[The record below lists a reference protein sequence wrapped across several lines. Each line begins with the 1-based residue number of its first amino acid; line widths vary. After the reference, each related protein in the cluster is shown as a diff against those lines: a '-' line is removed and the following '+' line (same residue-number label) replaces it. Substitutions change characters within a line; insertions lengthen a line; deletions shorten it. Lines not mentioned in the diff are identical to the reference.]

1 MTTMVSLTDTSEYA
15 YTLFVTA
22 RTISPAGTVP
32 ARRSK
37 AKWLEA
43 LTHKNSGDIMIYT
56 RKFLA
61 AASVLASILAVAPGA
76 HGAETYPTQS
86 IKLIVPFPPGGG
98 TDTMARFLGTAL
110 SKKYGW
116 SVIVENRPGAGGTVG
131 MGTLAR
137 SAPNGYTMALGQT
150 SNLSINPYLYKKIS
164 YNVAKDFSPV
174 ASVASQPMVLVVR
187 ADKPYKSVAGLIQYA
202 KANPG
207 KLTIGNAGTGT
218 VGDITGRFFAKEA
231 GLDVLHVPYKGAAP
245 AMTDLLGGQIDAFF
259 ASAPAALPQLKN
271 PKVKMLAITTLQS
284 IPQFPNIP
292 PLDNTLPGFESASL
306 TGILVPAGTPK
317 GIIELLNS
325 HINEVLKGQTL
336 RDKIME
342 EGNVVLGGTVQEFSD
357 TIHKDSVKWSTIIK
371 EGNLRIN

>member
-1 MTTMVSLTDTSEYA
+1 
-15 YTLFVTA
+15 
-22 RTISPAGTVP
+22 
-32 ARRSK
+32 
-37 AKWLEA
+37 
-43 LTHKNSGDIMIYT
+43 MIYT

-187 ADKPYKSVAGLIQYA
+187 ADKPYKSVAELIQYA

-245 AMTDLLGGQIDAFF
+245 AMTDLLGGQVDAFF

-271 PKVKMLAITTLQS
+271 PKVKMLAITTPQS

-317 GIIELLNS
+317 DIIELLNS

-336 RDKIME
+336 RAKIME